1 VEFKGKNEGRTQ
13 DQTNPKTTPNVK
25 ENEKGEIFS
34 PSLSME
40 YLPVALGVNLRC
52 REKMGV

>member
-34 PSLSME
+34 PSPSME
-40 YLPVALGVNLRC
+40 YLPVASGVNLRC